1 MTVITRSIDSPL
13 GAITLVGDG
22 ERLRGVYMVDHKRA
36 PALDTATE
44 DDAAHADAARQ
55 LNEWFDGRRTE
66 FDLSLDARGSAFQ
79 SEVWGALRSIPYGE
93 TMTYG
98 ELATKLGR
106 PGAAR
111 AIGHAVAR
119 NPIGIIVPCH
129 RVVGANG
136 VLTGFAAGLD
146 RKRWLLEHE
155 RTVATAGYGASRS
168 RS

>member
-1 MTVITRSIDSPL
+1 MVIRSIASPV
-13 GAITLVGDG
+13 GPISLVGDG
-22 ERLRGVYMVDHKRA
+22 EWLQGVYMTEHKRA
-36 PALDTATE
+36 PALS
-44 DDAAHADAARQ
+44 DAARDDEAFAETVRQ
-55 LNEWFDGRRTE
+55 LGEWFDGRRTV
-66 FDLSLDARGSAFQ
+66 FDLHLDARGTPFQ
-79 SEVWGALRSIPYGE
+79 TEVWAALVSIPFGE

-98 ELATKLGR
+98 ELAAKVGR

-146 RKRWLLEHE
+146 RKRWLLDHE
-155 RTVATAGYGASRS
+155 RDATLTLP
-168 RS
+168 